1 MQYLVFEFPSEK
13 EMRETVKKLW
23 DHHNVSGEMSIRPL
37 AGGKWRVE
45 IHAEKDLREST
56 LQKFAEYRIE
66 GD

>member
-1 MQYLVFEFPSEK
+1 MQYLVFEFPTEQ

-23 DHHNVSGEMSIRPL
+23 ESHNVSGEMAVRPL
-37 AGGKWRVE
+37 PGDRWRVE

-56 LQKFAEYRIE
+56 LEKYAEYRIE

>member
-1 MQYLVFEFPSEK
+1 
-13 EMRETVKKLW
+13 MRETVKKLW